1 MYYVYPANVERDEAG
16 FFLVTFPDVPEAA
29 TDGETPEQGLN
40 EAQDALVAALG
51 GYVNADREI
60 PAPTA
65 VQSGQTLIY
74 LPPLIAAKLALYQAM
89 REMRISNAELAR
101 RLKLSEGA
109 IRRLVDLDHRSRI
122 QNVDAALEVLG
133 KHLIVAAA

>member
-1 MYYVYPANVERDEAG
+1 MRYVYPANVECDEAG

-29 TDGETPEQGLN
+29 TDGETRE
-40 EAQDALVAALG
+40 EALGESRDALAAALG

-60 PAPTA
+60 PAPSATRNNEA
-65 VQSGQTLIY
+65 TVY

-89 REMRISNAELAR
+89 REARISNAELAR

-122 QNVDAALEVLG
+122 QNVETALEVLG